1 MLRIAA
7 LAGAGLLGSI
17 HGVAAQHAKPDS
29 AFSALQQRGEHYMG
43 VDQTT
48 STHTFQDLPDG
59 GRIVL
64 VRDSTD
70 SAGVAMIRMHLNHIA
85 RAFGAGNFAI
95 PMLVHDTTV
104 PGTAVMSRKH
114 DAIRYRFSE
123 LPGGGQIQ
131 ITTADPEA
139 LAAVHEFLAFQRA
152 DHRIANH

>member
-17 HGVAAQHAKPDS
+17 HGVAAQHAKTDS

-48 STHTFQDLPDG
+48 STHKFQDLPDG

-70 SAGVAMIRMHLNHIA
+70 SAGVAM
-85 RAFGAGNFAI
+85 
-95 PMLVHDTTV
+95 
-104 PGTAVMSRKH
+104 
-114 DAIRYRFSE
+114 
-123 LPGGGQIQ
+123 
-131 ITTADPEA
+131 
-139 LAAVHEFLAFQRA
+139 
-152 DHRIANH
+152 